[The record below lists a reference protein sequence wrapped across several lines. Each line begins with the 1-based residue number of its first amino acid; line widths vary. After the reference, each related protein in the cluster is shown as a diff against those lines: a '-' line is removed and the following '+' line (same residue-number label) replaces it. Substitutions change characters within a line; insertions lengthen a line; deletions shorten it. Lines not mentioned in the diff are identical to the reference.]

1 MRRREHEGHV
11 KKQHRLTRARLLK
24 SGLIVLT
31 VAAGLAASLGGR
43 AKAATNDPVLSGNSG
58 NAGNPNLAED
68 ATEVQYDG
76 GGAPGVVFLAQADG
90 TWSPSAAAYPAAIAG
105 WTTTSISAPCSERT
119 GFVLASLAPQI
130 ALKHQQVDRID

>member
-1 MRRREHEGHV
+1 
-11 KKQHRLTRARLLK
+11 
-24 SGLIVLT
+24 
-31 VAAGLAASLGGR
+31 
-43 AKAATNDPVLSGNSG
+43 
-58 NAGNPNLAED
+58 
-68 ATEVQYDG
+68 VQYD

-90 TWSPSAAAYPAAIAG
+90 TWSPSQAAYRAAIAG